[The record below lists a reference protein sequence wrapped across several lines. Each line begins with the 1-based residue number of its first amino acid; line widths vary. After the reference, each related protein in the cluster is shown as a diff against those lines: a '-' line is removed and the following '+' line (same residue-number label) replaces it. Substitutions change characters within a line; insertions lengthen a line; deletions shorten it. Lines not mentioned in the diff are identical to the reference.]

1 MIKINF
7 IFIIFIIIN
16 EYYYI
21 VFFNYLNILKHLINK
36 YMYIY

>member
-7 IFIIFIIIN
+7 IFIIIIIN

-21 VFFNYLNILKHLINK
+21 VFFNYLNILKYLINK